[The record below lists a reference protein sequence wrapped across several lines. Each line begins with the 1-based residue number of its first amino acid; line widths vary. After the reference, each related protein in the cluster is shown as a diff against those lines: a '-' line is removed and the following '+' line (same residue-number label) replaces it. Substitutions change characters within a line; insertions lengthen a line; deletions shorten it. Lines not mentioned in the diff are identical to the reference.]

1 MMKIELL
8 ENEMEFAD
16 KFISVIEQIVKTSSC
31 SSIPTEFR
39 EGLLNLAI
47 KYKWSNCKCN
57 SAIYM
62 ATIRLYDN
70 YIYTKELNKDGKNNK
85 KKKSDSRTGK
95 GVDPK

>member
-8 ENEMEFAD
+8 NDEIEFAD
-16 KFISVIEQIVKTSSC
+16 KFLSVIEQIVKTSSC

-47 KYKWSNCKCN
+47 KYKWSNCRCN

-70 YIYTKELNKDGKNNK
+70 YIYTKELNKDGKKDRKGRNK
-85 KKKSDSRTGK
+85 RNSQ
-95 GVDPK
+95 

>member
-8 ENEMEFAD
+8 NNEMEFAD
-16 KFISVIEQIVKTSSC
+16 KFLSVIEQIVKTSSC

-47 KYKWSNCKCN
+47 KYKWSNCRCN
-57 SAIYM
+57 SAIYI

-70 YIYTKELNKDGKNNK
+70 YIYTKELNKDVK
-85 KKKSDSRTGK
+85 KKKSNSRSGK
-95 GVDPK
+95 GADTK

>member
-1 MMKIELL
+1 MIELL

-39 EGLLNLAI
+39 EGLLNLAV
-47 KYKWSNCKCN
+47 KYKWSNCRCN

-62 ATIRLYDN
+62 ATIKLYDN
-70 YIYTKELNKDGKNNK
+70 YIYTKELNKDVK
-85 KKKSDSRTGK
+85 KKKSNSRSGK
-95 GVDPK
+95 GTDTK

>member
-8 ENEMEFAD
+8 ENEMKFAD

-31 SSIPTEFR
+31 SSIPNEFR

-47 KYKWSNCKCN
+47 KYKWSNCRCN

-70 YIYTKELNKDGKNNK
+70 YIYTKELNKDGK
-85 KKKSDSRTGK
+85 KKKSNSRSGK
-95 GVDPK
+95 GSDPK

>member
-47 KYKWSNCKCN
+47 KYKWSNCRCN

-62 ATIRLYDN
+62 ATIRLYDS
-70 YIYTKELNKDGKNNK
+70 YIYTKELNKDVK
-85 KKKSDSRTGK
+85 KKKSNSRSGK
-95 GVDPK
+95 GTDTK

>member
-1 MMKIELL
+1 MIELL

-47 KYKWSNCKCN
+47 KYKWSNCRCN

-62 ATIRLYDN
+62 ATCRLYDN
-70 YIYTKELNKDGKNNK
+70 YIYTKELNKDVK
-85 KKKSDSRTGK
+85 KKKSNSRSGK
-95 GVDPK
+95 GSDPK

>member
-8 ENEMEFAD
+8 NNEMEFAD
-16 KFISVIEQIVKTSSC
+16 KFLSVIEQIVKTSSC

-47 KYKWSNCKCN
+47 KYKWSNCRCN

-70 YIYTKELNKDGKNNK
+70 YIYTKELNKDVKNDRKGRNK
-85 KKKSDSRTGK
+85 RNSK
-95 GVDPK
+95 

>member
-16 KFISVIEQIVKTSSC
+16 KFLSVIEQIVKTSSC

-70 YIYTKELNKDGKNNK
+70 YIYTKELNKDVK
-85 KKKSDSRTGK
+85 KKKSNSRSGK
-95 GVDPK
+95 GTDTK

>member
-8 ENEMEFAD
+8 NDEMEFAD
-16 KFISVIEQIVKTSSC
+16 KFLSVIEQIVKTSSC

-47 KYKWSNCKCN
+47 KYKWSNCRCN

-70 YIYTKELNKDGKNNK
+70 YIYTKELNKDVKNDRKGRNK
-85 KKKSDSRTGK
+85 RNSQ
-95 GVDPK
+95 

>member
-8 ENEMEFAD
+8 NNEMEFAD
-16 KFISVIEQIVKTSSC
+16 KFISTIEQIVKTSSC

-47 KYKWSNCKCN
+47 KYKWSNCRCN

-70 YIYTKELNKDGKNNK
+70 YIYTKELNKDVKNDRKGRNK
-85 KKKSDSRTGK
+85 RNSK
-95 GVDPK
+95 

>member
-70 YIYTKELNKDGKNNK
+70 YIYTKELNKDVNK
-85 KKKSDSRTGK
+85 KKKSNSRTGK
-95 GVDPK
+95 GTDSK

>member
-31 SSIPTEFR
+31 SSSPTEFR

-47 KYKWSNCKCN
+47 KYKWSNCRCN

-70 YIYTKELNKDGKNNK
+70 YIYTKELNKDVK
-85 KKKSDSRTGK
+85 KKKSNSRSGK
-95 GVDPK
+95 GTDTK

>member
-39 EGLLNLAI
+39 EGLFNLAI
-47 KYKWSNCKCN
+47 KYKWSNCRCN

-62 ATIRLYDN
+62 ATIRLYDS
-70 YIYTKELNKDGKNNK
+70 YIYTKELNKDVK
-85 KKKSDSRTGK
+85 KKKSNSRSGK
-95 GVDPK
+95 GSDPK

>member
-70 YIYTKELNKDGKNNK
+70 YIYTKELNKDVK
-85 KKKSDSRTGK
+85 KKKSNSRSGK
-95 GVDPK
+95 GSDPK

>member
-8 ENEMEFAD
+8 EDEMKFAD

-39 EGLLNLAI
+39 EGLLNLAV

-70 YIYTKELNKDGKNNK
+70 YIYTKELNKDVK
-85 KKKSDSRTGK
+85 KKKSNSRSGK
-95 GVDPK
+95 GSDPK

>member
-8 ENEMEFAD
+8 NNEMEFAD
-16 KFISVIEQIVKTSSC
+16 KFLSVIEQIVKTSSC

-47 KYKWSNCKCN
+47 KYKWSNCRCN

-70 YIYTKELNKDGKNNK
+70 YIYTKELNKDVK
-85 KKKSDSRTGK
+85 KKKSNSRSGK

>member
-1 MMKIELL
+1 MIELL

-16 KFISVIEQIVKTSSC
+16 KFLSVIEQIVKTSSC

-47 KYKWSNCKCN
+47 KYKWSNCRCN

-70 YIYTKELNKDGKNNK
+70 YIYTKELNKDVK
-85 KKKSDSRTGK
+85 KKKSNSRSGK
-95 GVDPK
+95 GSDPK

>member
-1 MMKIELL
+1 MIELL

-47 KYKWSNCKCN
+47 KYKWSNCRCN

-62 ATIRLYDN
+62 ATIRLYDS
-70 YIYTKELNKDGKNNK
+70 YIYTKELNKDVK
-85 KKKSDSRTGK
+85 KKKSNSRSGK
-95 GVDPK
+95 GTDTK

>member
-8 ENEMEFAD
+8 NDEMEFAD
-16 KFISVIEQIVKTSSC
+16 KFLSVIEQIVKTSSC

-47 KYKWSNCKCN
+47 KYKWSNCRCN

-62 ATIRLYDN
+62 ATIRLYDS
-70 YIYTKELNKDGKNNK
+70 YIYTKELNKDGKKDRKGRNK
-85 KKKSDSRTGK
+85 RNSQ
-95 GVDPK
+95 

>member
-31 SSIPTEFR
+31 SCIPTEFR

-47 KYKWSNCKCN
+47 KYKWSNCRCN

-70 YIYTKELNKDGKNNK
+70 YIYTKELNKDVK
-85 KKKSDSRTGK
+85 KKKSNSRSGK
-95 GVDPK
+95 GTDTK

>member
-16 KFISVIEQIVKTSSC
+16 KFLSVIEQIVKTSSC

-39 EGLLNLAI
+39 EGLLNLAV
-47 KYKWSNCKCN
+47 KYKWSNCRCN

-70 YIYTKELNKDGKNNK
+70 YIYTKELNKDVK
-85 KKKSDSRTGK
+85 KKKSNSRSGK
-95 GVDPK
+95 GTDTK

>member
-8 ENEMEFAD
+8 NDEMEFAD
-16 KFISVIEQIVKTSSC
+16 KFLSVIEQIVKTSSC

-47 KYKWSNCKCN
+47 KYKWSNCRCN

-62 ATIRLYDN
+62 ATIRLYDS
-70 YIYTKELNKDGKNNK
+70 YIYTKELNKDVK
-85 KKKSDSRTGK
+85 KKKSNSRSGK
-95 GVDPK
+95 GSDPK

>member
-1 MMKIELL
+1 MIKIELL
-8 ENEMEFAD
+8 NDEMEFAD

-47 KYKWSNCKCN
+47 KYKWSNCRCN

-70 YIYTKELNKDGKNNK
+70 YIYTKELNKDVK
-85 KKKSDSRTGK
+85 KKKSNSRSGK
-95 GVDPK
+95 GSDPK

>member
-1 MMKIELL
+1 MIELL

-16 KFISVIEQIVKTSSC
+16 KHLSTIEQIVKTSSC

-47 KYKWSNCKCN
+47 KYKWSNCRCN

-70 YIYTKELNKDGKNNK
+70 YIYTKELNKDGKKDRKGRNK
-85 KKKSDSRTGK
+85 RNSK
-95 GVDPK
+95 

>member
-16 KFISVIEQIVKTSSC
+16 KFLSVIEQIVKTSSC

-47 KYKWSNCKCN
+47 KYKWSNCRCN

-70 YIYTKELNKDGKNNK
+70 YIYTKELNKDVK
-85 KKKSDSRTGK
+85 KKKSNSRSGK
-95 GVDPK
+95 GTDTK

>member
-8 ENEMEFAD
+8 NDEMEFAD
-16 KFISVIEQIVKTSSC
+16 KFLSVIEQIVKTSSC

-47 KYKWSNCKCN
+47 KYKWSNCRCN

-70 YIYTKELNKDGKNNK
+70 YIYTKELNKDVK
-85 KKKSDSRTGK
+85 KKKSNSRSGK
-95 GVDPK
+95 GSDPK

>member
-16 KFISVIEQIVKTSSC
+16 KFLSVIEQIVKTSSC

-39 EGLLNLAI
+39 EGLLNLAV

-70 YIYTKELNKDGKNNK
+70 YIYTKELNKDVK
-85 KKKSDSRTGK
+85 KKKSNSRSGK
-95 GVDPK
+95 GTDTK

>member
-8 ENEMEFAD
+8 NNEMEFAD
-16 KFISVIEQIVKTSSC
+16 KFLSVIEQIVKTSSC

-39 EGLLNLAI
+39 EGLFNLAI
-47 KYKWSNCKCN
+47 KYKWSNCRCN

-70 YIYTKELNKDGKNNK
+70 YIYTKELNKDVK
-85 KKKSDSRTGK
+85 KKKSNSRSGK
-95 GVDPK
+95 GTDTK

>member
-8 ENEMEFAD
+8 EDEMKFAD

-39 EGLLNLAI
+39 EGLLNLAV
-47 KYKWSNCKCN
+47 KYKWSNCRCN

-70 YIYTKELNKDGKNNK
+70 YIYTKELNKDVK
-85 KKKSDSRTGK
+85 KKKSNSRSGK
-95 GVDPK
+95 GSDPK

>member
-8 ENEMEFAD
+8 NDEMEFAD
-16 KFISVIEQIVKTSSC
+16 KFLSVIEQIVKTSSC

-47 KYKWSNCKCN
+47 KYKWSNCRCN

-70 YIYTKELNKDGKNNK
+70 YIYTKELNKDVK
-85 KKKSDSRTGK
+85 KKDRK
-95 GVDPK
+95 GRNKRNYQ

>member
-16 KFISVIEQIVKTSSC
+16 KFLSVIEQIVKTSSC

-39 EGLLNLAI
+39 EGLLNLAV
-47 KYKWSNCKCN
+47 KYKWSNCRCN

-70 YIYTKELNKDGKNNK
+70 YIYTKELNKDVKKDRKGRNK
-85 KKKSDSRTGK
+85 RNSQ
-95 GVDPK
+95 

>member
-8 ENEMEFAD
+8 NDEMKFAD

-31 SSIPTEFR
+31 SSIPAEFR

-47 KYKWSNCKCN
+47 KYKWSNCRCN

-70 YIYTKELNKDGKNNK
+70 YIYTKELNKDVK
-85 KKKSDSRTGK
+85 KKKSNSRSGK
-95 GVDPK
+95 GSDPK

>member
-1 MMKIELL
+1 MIELL

-47 KYKWSNCKCN
+47 KYKWSNCRCN

-62 ATIRLYDN
+62 ATIRLYDS
-70 YIYTKELNKDGKNNK
+70 YIYTKELNKDVK
-85 KKKSDSRTGK
+85 KKKSNSRSGK
-95 GVDPK
+95 GSDPK

>member
-39 EGLLNLAI
+39 EGLLNLAV
-47 KYKWSNCKCN
+47 KYKWSNCRCN

-70 YIYTKELNKDGKNNK
+70 YIYTKELNKDVK
-85 KKKSDSRTGK
+85 KKKSNSRSGK
-95 GVDPK
+95 GSDPK

>member
-8 ENEMEFAD
+8 DNEMEFAD

-39 EGLLNLAI
+39 EGLLNLAV
-47 KYKWSNCKCN
+47 KYKWSNCRCN

-70 YIYTKELNKDGKNNK
+70 YIYTKELNKDVK
-85 KKKSDSRTGK
+85 KKKSNSRSGK
-95 GVDPK
+95 GSDPK

>member
-8 ENEMEFAD
+8 NDEMEFAD

-39 EGLLNLAI
+39 EGLLNLAV
-47 KYKWSNCKCN
+47 KYKWSNCRCN

-70 YIYTKELNKDGKNNK
+70 YIYTKELNKDVK
-85 KKKSDSRTGK
+85 KKKSNSRSGK
-95 GVDPK
+95 GTDTK